1 MQAKFPCWQAV
12 TIKKR
17 RKIFLHG
24 VLDEW
29 YVFVYRLFVMKWLRH
44 APLFLAP
51 IFLTQC
57 GSFTGPI
64 EGDFDPLSAP
74 GSGIKKET
82 TMVNNYSFQPMQY
95 VTAASNST
103 AFFSQRPTGNAE
115 AEELLSAGT
124 SMRVVKTEGSFI
136 KVELDNGKVG
146 YVAAAML
153 TDGSA
158 SPATTGNAVQVY
170 PPIGGD
176 GSLPMPAGG
185 MPADLLPASS
195 PLPPTDIST
204 GAPLPPI
211 TAPSLPDMPPTTP
224 TPSLELPPSSVDQA
238 AEEKK
243 DEAAAETPK
252 VELPKPAVE
261 TPEPPVE
268 APKIPE

>member
-1 MQAKFPCWQAV
+1 
-12 TIKKR
+12 
-17 RKIFLHG
+17 
-24 VLDEW
+24 
-29 YVFVYRLFVMKWLRH
+29 MKWLRH
-44 APLFLAP
+44 APLFFAP
-51 IFLTQC
+51 LFLTQC

-82 TMVNNYSFQPMQY
+82 TLVNNYSFQPMQY

-115 AEELLSAGT
+115 AEELLAAGT
-124 SMRVVKTEGSFI
+124 SMRVVKTEGSFV

-153 TDGSA
+153 TDGNAAASA
-158 SPATTGNAVQVY
+158 GNAVQVY

-176 GSLPMPAGG
+176 GALPMPAGG

-195 PLPPTDIST
+195 PLPPTDLST

-211 TAPSLPDMPPTTP
+211 TAPSLPDMPPSTP
-224 TPSLELPPSSVDQA
+224 APSTELPPSSVDQSTVEDK
-238 AEEKK
+238 AEEATK
-243 DEAAAETPK
+243 EAPK
-252 VELPKPAVE
+252 VELPKPAGE
-261 TPEPPVE
+261 APAPPVE

>member
-1 MQAKFPCWQAV
+1 MLV
-12 TIKKR
+12 HI
-17 RKIFLHG
+17 L
-24 VLDEW
+24 V
-29 YVFVYRLFVMKWLRH
+29 VMKWLRY
-44 APLFLAP
+44 APLFFAP
-51 IFLTQC
+51 LFLTQC
-57 GSFTGPI
+57 GSFSGPI

-82 TMVNNYSFQPMQY
+82 TLVNNYNFQPMQY

-115 AEELLSAGT
+115 AEELLAAGT
-124 SMRVVKTEGSFI
+124 SMRVVKTEGSFV

-153 TDGSA
+153 TDGNASA
-158 SPATTGNAVQVY
+158 SATGNAVQVY

-176 GSLPMPAGG
+176 GALPMPAGG

-211 TAPSLPDMPPTTP
+211 TAPTLPDMPPTTP
-224 TPSLELPPSSVDQA
+224 APNAELPPSSVDQA
-238 AEEKK
+238 AEGAVEEKK
-243 DEAAAETPK
+243 AEATEEATKEVPK
-252 VELPKPAVE
+252 IELPKPAGE
-261 TPEPPVE
+261 APKPPVE

>member
-1 MQAKFPCWQAV
+1 MLV
-12 TIKKR
+12 HT
-17 RKIFLHG
+17 L
-24 VLDEW
+24 V
-29 YVFVYRLFVMKWLRH
+29 VMKRLRY
-44 APLFLAP
+44 APLFFAP
-51 IFLTQC
+51 FFLTQC

-64 EGDFDPLSAP
+64 DGDFDPLSAP

-82 TMVNNYSFQPMQY
+82 TMVNNYNFQPMQY

-115 AEELLSAGT
+115 AEELLAAGT
-124 SMRVVKTEGSFI
+124 SMRVVKTEGSFV

-153 TDGSA
+153 TDGNASA
-158 SPATTGNAVQVY
+158 NGNAVQVY

-176 GSLPMPAGG
+176 GALPMPAGG

-195 PLPPTDIST
+195 PLPPTDVST

-211 TAPSLPDMPPTTP
+211 TAPSLPEMPTGTP
-224 TPSLELPPSSVDQA
+224 TPSVELPPSSVDQA
-238 AEEKK
+238 AEEAKE
-243 DEAAAETPK
+243 EATAETPK
-252 VELPKPAVE
+252 IELPKPAGE
-261 TPEPPVE
+261 APKPPVE

>member
-1 MQAKFPCWQAV
+1 LLASRNYREMA
-12 TIKKR
+12 
-17 RKIFLHG
+17 KIFPHG
-24 VLDEW
+24 VLDGTHQL
-29 YVFVYRLFVMKWLRH
+29 VHSLFVMKRLQY
-44 APLFLAP
+44 APLLLVPF
-51 IFLTQC
+51 FLTQC

-82 TMVNNYSFQPMQY
+82 TLVNNYNFQPMQY

-103 AFFSQRPTGNAE
+103 AFFSKRPTGNAE
-115 AEELLSAGT
+115 AEELLAAGT
-124 SMRVVKTEGSFI
+124 SMRVVKTEGSFV

-158 SPATTGNAVQVY
+158 SANTTGNAVQVY

-176 GSLPMPAGG
+176 GALPMPAGG

-195 PLPPTDIST
+195 PLPPTDVST

-211 TAPSLPDMPPTTP
+211 TAPSLPDMPAATGA
-224 TPSLELPPSSVDQA
+224 TPSVELPPSSVEQEA
-238 AEEKK
+238 GEKK
-243 DEAAAETPK
+243 DAAQEEEPT
-252 VELPKPAVE
+252 VELPKPAGE
-261 TPEPPVE
+261 APKPPVE